1 VPFGTQILDP
11 GRSAIASD
19 ARTGRTTTVYVT
31 GTLRLFDA
39 PTNAAIRQRI
49 CLEVDASSGVVLIR

>member
-1 VPFGTQILDP
+1 LDP
-11 GRSAIASD
+11 GRSAIASG